1 MWFNQLDL
9 YIGVEDF
16 GELMIF
22 LWKLVESFIG
32 STVSDVIWKNFAVWN
47 DRKCLRKQTVQ
58 QWIGSKLRW

>member
-32 STVSDVIWKNFAVWN
+32 STVSDVI
-47 DRKCLRKQTVQ
+47 
-58 QWIGSKLRW
+58 